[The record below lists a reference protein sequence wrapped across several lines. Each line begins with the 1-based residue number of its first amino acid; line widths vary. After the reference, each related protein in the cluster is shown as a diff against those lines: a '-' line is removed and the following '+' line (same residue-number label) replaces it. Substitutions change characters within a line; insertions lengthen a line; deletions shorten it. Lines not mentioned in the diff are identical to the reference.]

1 MAHHTPPG
9 DFSSL
14 FREVQF
20 HQGMIFIRET
30 EQSMIGSVFHADNWQ
45 SLLPDYLPVRDAE
58 FSTKLFLNL

>member
-20 HQGMIFIRET
+20 HQGMIFISEALQR
-30 EQSMIGSVFHADNWQ
+30 
-45 SLLPDYLPVRDAE
+45 YLATFYTTYVI
-58 FSTKLFLNL
+58 THV